1 MTTNEIIER
10 FGAHLLMCNNEYLLS
25 FDDPSAMRQVP
36 DLASRKQEIINE
48 LLSRGETPTV
58 LKPTG
63 VLDQLRQ
70 TVQKQH
76 YNVFLME
83 GSGDHAV
90 IHLRQVVAE
99 SPAAAHILG
108 VEMAAEEGMVLHRVT
123 KVIYD

>member
-25 FDDPSAMRQVP
+25 FDDSSAMRQVP
-36 DLASRKQEIINE
+36 DLASRKQEIVNE

-63 VLDQLRQ
+63 ILDQLRQ

-76 YNVFLME
+76 YNVFLRE
-83 GSGDHAV
+83 DSGDHFV
-90 IHLRQVVAE
+90 IHMRQVVAE

-108 VEMAAEEGMVLHRVT
+108 TEMAAEEGMVLHRVT